1 MAINISTDISV
12 TTGGKLTDIGQIQG
26 GWRTVADVETM
37 NALTSSATTKG
48 KLQDGQ
54 MIYVSSSAEL
64 YTVTV
69 RGSAP
74 FQTYAFNTFAWPGSG
89 GGSTDITDLNNFT
102 GSATL
107 RLDALQATT
116 SSYVYSGSFDGSN
129 TLTLYTEGGNYQLD
143 LSSLAG
149 GGGSGDITAVIAG
162 DGLSGG
168 ASSGDATVS
177 LDTGS
182 VHFLNAVVNSGL
194 FRITGSIYNTTN
206 NIGITGSLNVNFTE
220 PTDEFRI
227 TSQSITQFS
236 INNEGVL
243 VLTPRATAPTIV
255 SGGIY
260 YNTNGNFYF
269 GISE

>member
-1 MAINISTDISV
+1 MAINISTDINV

-26 GWRTVADVETM
+26 GWRTVANVETM

-89 GGSTDITDLNNFT
+89 GGSTDITDLNVFT
-102 GSATL
+102 GSAIL
-107 RLDALQATT
+107 RLDALQAAT
-116 SSYVYSGSFDGSN
+116 SSYIYSGSFDGSS
-129 TLTLYTEGGNYQLD
+129 TLTLYSEATNYTID
-143 LSSLAG
+143 LSGLAG
-149 GGGSGDITAVIAG
+149 GPGDITAVLAG
-162 DGLSGG
+162 DGLAGG
-168 ASSGDATVS
+168 STSGDATLS

-194 FRITGSIYNTTN
+194 FRITGSVYNTTN

-227 TSQSITQFS
+227 TSQSVTQFS
-236 INNEGVL
+236 INNQGVL

>member
-1 MAINISTDISV
+1 MAINISTDINV

-26 GWRTVADVETM
+26 GWRTVATVETM
-37 NALTSSATTKG
+37 NALTSSAITKG

-69 RGSAP
+69 RGNAP

-89 GGSTDITDLNNFT
+89 GDTADLNSFT
-102 GSATL
+102 GSALL
-107 RLDALQATT
+107 RLDALQAAT
-116 SSYVYSGSFDGSN
+116 SSYIYSGSFDGSS
-129 TLTLYTEGGNYQLD
+129 TLTLYSETANYTID
-143 LSSLAG
+143 LSGLSG
-149 GGGSGDITAVIAG
+149 GPGDITAVIAG
-162 DGLSGG
+162 DGLAGG
-168 ASSGDATVS
+168 GTSGDATLS

-182 VHFLNAVVNSGL
+182 AHFLTAVVNSGL
-194 FRITGSIYNTTN
+194 FRITGSVYNTTN

-220 PTDEFRI
+220 ATDEFRI

-243 VLTPRATAPTIV
+243 VLTPRASAPTIV